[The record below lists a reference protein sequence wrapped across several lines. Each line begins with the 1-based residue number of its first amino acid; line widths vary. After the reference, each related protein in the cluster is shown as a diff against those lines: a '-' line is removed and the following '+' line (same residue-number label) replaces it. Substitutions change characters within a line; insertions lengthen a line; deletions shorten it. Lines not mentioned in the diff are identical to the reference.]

1 MNCLE
6 FMLQMMQNNRRSLNT
21 GSIESDLRIEFIISM
36 LFYNKNIIRK
46 SCKSLNNTE
55 YIKM

>member
-6 FMLQMMQNNRRSLNT
+6 FILQMMQNNRSLNT
-21 GSIESDLRIEFIISM
+21 GSIESDLGIEFIISM
-36 LFYNKNIIRK
+36 FFYNKNIIHK